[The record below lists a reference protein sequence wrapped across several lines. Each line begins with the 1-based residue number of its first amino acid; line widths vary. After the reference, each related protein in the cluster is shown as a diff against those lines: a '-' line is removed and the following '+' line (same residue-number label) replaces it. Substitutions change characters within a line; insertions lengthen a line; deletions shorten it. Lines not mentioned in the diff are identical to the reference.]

1 MSYLCK
7 HTVHVQNNYKSSINH
22 TKKNNFGR
30 IKDTKMHKT
39 CMIHLRKHT

>member
-7 HTVHVQNNYKSSINH
+7 HTCANNYKSSINH

-30 IKDTKMHKT
+30 IKDIK
-39 CMIHLRKHT
+39 CIKHV